1 MTRILLSNF
10 LLYLTVFFTST
21 VWAQDRT
28 ITGKVS
34 SKEDGATLPGVN
46 VVVKGTTLG
55 TSTDVNGTYKI
66 QVPTSATA
74 LVFSFVGFQNQEVV
88 IGNRS
93 VIDVELLADNKL
105 LNEVVVTAVGIE
117 RNTKMLSYSV
127 EQVASDK
134 LVQKS
139 EPDLLRAL
147 QGKVP
152 GLNIAG
158 SGGAAGSATRI
169 TIRGANSFSGNN
181 QPLFVVDGIPFDNS
195 RTETT
200 NSRDNGAA
208 YSSRAAD
215 IDPNNIASMTVL
227 KGAAAAALYGTRA
240 ANGVIVITTK
250 SGSTKSSRKGLEVA
264 YTTSY
269 STESIANYPDFQN
282 KYGAGSQQ
290 VYANANG
297 TWGPAFG
304 LGRTYNAVGGYTPN
318 TTGTDSIPIWV
329 GYNTYANQF
338 PQLASQYGLRAGG
351 NVAYQAYPN
360 NVRDFFRTGNLFENS
375 ISVTGGSAKSSI
387 TAVLSAMKQQSYFPG
402 SDFSRYNISVG
413 GNTTLDNGL
422 IVGANL
428 SYINSV
434 QNSPLFG
441 ANGTSPLS
449 RMFQMPR
456 NWPLND
462 LPSEDP
468 NGVGVFFFPFG
479 QADNPIWSV
488 NNSIFNST
496 VQRVVASF
504 SASYDFNDWLNLTYK
519 IGTNAYGDTRLQRI
533 AAGSLSGA
541 QGLGS
546 INQDQI
552 NFQEIESNLL
562 LNINRKLTEDIT
574 LKAII
579 GHNVNQRTTDQR
591 SVTSLGIISRGI
603 DLLTNT
609 NSVQALPSAYSRRRL
624 WAVFGD
630 VTLSYKEIAAL
641 NFTIRNDNSST
652 LPVGKRNYA
661 YYAASASFSIV
672 DAMNLKSDL
681 LNVAKLRLGYARV
694 GRDAAPYQVINT
706 YNINFGQSTGA
717 EGSLRNNDF
726 PFNGQAGAS
735 ANPIFT
741 DVNLKPEFTNEI
753 EAGLNLGI
761 LKNRVSLDVTY
772 YNRLTTDVIANRSVP
787 RSTGYFNLTTNFG
800 SIRNKGWEVGL
811 NIVPV
816 SLDNG
821 LKWDIYTAFTR
832 NRNIVESLTE
842 GVQEIVLRNLFSGN
856 TNVVPVVRPGEQ
868 FGVLRGTYAARDAQG
883 NLLIDPNTGLIIQ
896 SLDTKIIGNPNPDY
910 ILGITN
916 TISYKG
922 FSLSGVID
930 YRHGGQIFSWTN
942 QFLLGR
948 GVTRDTENREV
959 PKIVPGVLGNPN
971 TLQPILGADGQPIRN
986 NIQVV
991 ENNLWFQAGG
1001 RSFAINGPDETQIF
1015 DATTIRLREITL
1027 AYEFPKSWL
1036 SKTPFGSA
1044 NLSLSGR
1051 NLWFRSPNMPQHT
1064 RMDPEVN
1071 TFGNTNTQGIDF
1083 FAAPSTRRFGVNLRI
1098 TF

>member
-1 MTRILLSNF
+1 
-10 LLYLTVFFTST
+10 
-21 VWAQDRT
+21 
-28 ITGKVS
+28 
-34 SKEDGATLPGVN
+34 
-46 VVVKGTTLG
+46 
-55 TSTDVNGTYKI
+55 
-66 QVPTSATA
+66 
-74 LVFSFVGFQNQEVV
+74 
-88 IGNRS
+88 
-93 VIDVELLADNKL
+93 
-105 LNEVVVTAVGIE
+105 
-117 RNTKMLSYSV
+117 
-127 EQVASDK
+127 
-134 LVQKS
+134 
-139 EPDLLRAL
+139 
-147 QGKVP
+147 
-152 GLNIAG
+152 
-158 SGGAAGSATRI
+158 
-169 TIRGANSFSGNN
+169 
-181 QPLFVVDGIPFDNS
+181 
-195 RTETT
+195 
-200 NSRDNGAA
+200 
-208 YSSRAAD
+208 
-215 IDPNNIASMTVL
+215 
-227 KGAAAAALYGTRA
+227 
-240 ANGVIVITTK
+240 
-250 SGSTKSSRKGLEVA
+250 
-264 YTTSY
+264 
-269 STESIANYPDFQN
+269 
-282 KYGAGSQQ
+282 
-290 VYANANG
+290 
-297 TWGPAFG
+297 
-304 LGRTYNAVGGYTPN
+304 
-318 TTGTDSIPIWV
+318 
-329 GYNTYANQF
+329 
-338 PQLASQYGLRAGG
+338 
-351 NVAYQAYPN
+351 
-360 NVRDFFRTGNLFENS
+360 
-375 ISVTGGSAKSSI
+375 
-387 TAVLSAMKQQSYFPG
+387 
-402 SDFSRYNISVG
+402 
-413 GNTTLDNGL
+413 
-422 IVGANL
+422 
-428 SYINSV
+428 
-434 QNSPLFG
+434 
-441 ANGTSPLS
+441 
-449 RMFQMPR
+449 
-456 NWPLND
+456 
-462 LPSEDP
+462 
-468 NGVGVFFFPFG
+468 
-479 QADNPIWSV
+479 
-488 NNSIFNST
+488 
-496 VQRVVASF
+496 
-504 SASYDFNDWLNLTYK
+504 
-519 IGTNAYGDTRLQRI
+519 
-533 AAGSLSGA
+533 
-541 QGLGS
+541 
-546 INQDQI
+546 
-552 NFQEIESNLL
+552 
-562 LNINRKLTEDIT
+562 
-574 LKAII
+574 
-579 GHNVNQRTTDQR
+579 
-591 SVTSLGIISRGI
+591 
-603 DLLTNT
+603 
-609 NSVQALPSAYSRRRL
+609 
-624 WAVFGD
+624 
-630 VTLSYKEIAAL
+630 
-641 NFTIRNDNSST
+641 
-652 LPVGKRNYA
+652 
-661 YYAASASFSIV
+661 SASFSIV